1 MADNIHMSKQEIE
14 QRYPNLHEAVYQ
26 MILDSEP
33 ESWKDVE
40 MVLAWVGYSVQT
52 SMEKSA
58 EKACIS
64 LPR

>member
-1 MADNIHMSKQEIE
+1 MSKQEIE

-33 ESWKDVE
+33 ETWEDVE

-58 EKACIS
+58 EKAGLAI
-64 LPR
+64 PR